1 MILICGD
8 STTPAFYPHLNL
20 PAEPNGWMFK
30 RMSITNFR
38 CQVQLRGVNKGKVI
52 LAALI
57 DPKTA
62 LPQSIVD
69 FCLQRIVGY
78 ASRCCSSLSVIPP
91 HPSSSSCFFRFYP
104 SYLFSPCKLPA
115 FGHIL
120 FTTDFCSLLA
130 RTFTHIHRVLLYL
143 LLRTAE
149 RLNDAGD
156 KLGGEY
162 LEVVRSD
169 PYYVEHCL
177 PRILWYCQQRVRQ
190 K

>member
-8 STTPAFYPHLNL
+8 STTPASYPQFNL

-78 ASRCCSSLSVIPP
+78 VSWCCSLLSV
-91 HPSSSSCFFRFYP
+91 SSSSSFLPFYP
-104 SYLFSPCKLPA
+104 SYIFSPCLSFHLPIY
-115 FGHIL
+115 F
-120 FTTDFCSLLA
+120 SL
-130 RTFTHIHRVLLYL
+130 
-143 LLRTAE
+143 
-149 RLNDAGD
+149 
-156 KLGGEY
+156 
-162 LEVVRSD
+162 
-169 PYYVEHCL
+169 
-177 PRILWYCQQRVRQ
+177 
-190 K
+190 